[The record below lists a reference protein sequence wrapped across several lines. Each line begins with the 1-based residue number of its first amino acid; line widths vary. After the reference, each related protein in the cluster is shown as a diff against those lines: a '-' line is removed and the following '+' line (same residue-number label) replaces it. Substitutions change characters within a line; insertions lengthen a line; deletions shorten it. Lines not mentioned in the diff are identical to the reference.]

1 MNKQLNA
8 LFSVL
13 IKALTALTVMVLAF
27 VIYFIVKEA
36 LPTFDEV
43 AVPDFLLGRRW
54 MPIAYTG
61 EPSFGIFNFIA
72 ATLYVSLVAMVLA
85 DPYGQAFH
93 QGRSPHRLLRAGGR
107 NPVGRYAASISDILL
122 Q

>member
-1 MNKQLNA
+1 MHYSQSDKGPD
-8 LFSVL
+8 
-13 IKALTALTVMVLAF
+13 ALTVMVLAF

-43 AVPDFLLGRRW
+43 AVPDFLLGQRW

-85 DPYGQAFH
+85 VTVGWEPPFIFPALPRNGCGESFIPLWTFWPVFH
-93 QGRSPHRLLRAGGR
+93 R
-107 NPVGRYAASISDILL
+107 
-122 Q
+122 

>member
-1 MNKQLNA
+1 MHYSQSDKGPD
-8 LFSVL
+8 
-13 IKALTALTVMVLAF
+13 ALTVMVLAF

-85 DPYGQAFH
+85 VT
-93 QGRSPHRLLRAGGR
+93 
-107 NPVGRYAASISDILL
+107 VGVGPPFIFPALPPSGCGESYIPLWTF
-122 Q
+122 